1 MEPLIATVTQLNAYM
16 KRVVEGQTALNDIW
30 IKGEISNFKRHY
42 SGHIYITLK
51 DDGGVLKAVMFK
63 SAAAGLTFSPED
75 GMKVLARGRIGV
87 YEQSGTYQL
96 YINEMSPDG
105 VGELYVAYEQL
116 KKRLAEEGL
125 FDECKKKPIPKYPE
139 RVGVVTATTGAAV
152 RDIINVI
159 TRRYPYCEIIIYP
172 SLVQGAGAK
181 ENIVEAI
188 EYFNE
193 HKLCDTL
200 IVGRGG
206 GSIEDLWAF
215 NEECVARAIYASEI
229 PVISAV
235 GHETDFTIADFVADL
250 RAPTPSAAAEIAV
263 PSQLELASRISM
275 LAGRLKSAEV
285 NYIKNKRLRVEKLQ
299 LRTPQSRID
308 DSRQKLDTIL
318 KQAEQSFKLKLSE
331 KTKIMSQ
338 LAAKLDALSPLSVLG
353 RGYSIAENADGNVIR
368 SVRELSVDTDFSLH
382 LADGECNCTVKE
394 NKYV

>member
-1 MEPLIATVTQLNAYM
+1 MEPLIATVSQLNAYM
-16 KRVVEGQTALNDIW
+16 KRLVEGQNALGDIW
-30 IKGEISNFKRHY
+30 IKGEISNFKEHY
-42 SGHIYITLK
+42 SGHLYITLK

-63 SAAAGLTFSPED
+63 SAASSLTFKPED
-75 GMKVLARGRIGV
+75 GMRVLARGRIGV

-96 YINEMSPDG
+96 YINEMTPDG
-105 VGELYVAYEQL
+105 IGELYIAYEKL

-125 FDECKKKPIPKYPE
+125 FDEKAKKPIPKYPE

-159 TRRYPYCEIIIYP
+159 TRRFPYCEIIIYP

-193 HKLCDTL
+193 HNLCDTL

-215 NEECVARAIYASEI
+215 NEEEVARAIYSSKI
-229 PVISAV
+229 PIISAV

-263 PSQLELASRISM
+263 PSQIELSAAISSMTGRI
-275 LAGRLKSAEV
+275 KTAEL
-285 NYIKNKRLRVEKLQ
+285 NYIK
-299 LRTPQSRID
+299 
-308 DSRQKLDTIL
+308 
-318 KQAEQSFKLKLSE
+318 KLKLKSENLKPKSPQNMIDDMRQKCDNMLHQAEKSFRLTVSE
-331 KTKIMSQ
+331 KKKIMSE
-338 LAAKLDALSPLSVLG
+338 LCGKLDAMSPLAVLK
-353 RGYSIAENADGNVIR
+353 RGYAIAEDEENGIIKRVADLRIGEIFKLT
-368 SVRELSVDTDFSLH
+368 LSDGSLKC
-382 LADGECNCTVKE
+382 EVKE
-394 NKYV
+394 R